1 MSLVK
6 SVCTAMERIAPLR
19 LAESWDNVG
28 LLLEASS
35 DGLSGR
41 KQAGSKVMLTIDLT
55 PPVLQEALRK
65 DVNMIVSYH
74 APIFRPLR
82 ALTLSNPL
90 QATLLRCA
98 QAGISIYTPHTSL
111 DATEGGINDWLASL
125 FPNSSSSSEKKNLV
139 TPIVE
144 KDGNPN
150 VGAGRIVRI
159 GKPGISFS
167 ECVRS
172 VKEGLGVAHVEVA
185 EPYDIREDTLIESI
199 AICAG
204 SGSSVLANVDADL
217 YFTGEM
223 AHHDVLASVAD
234 GRRVILCGHTNTE
247 RGYLKHLA
255 PRLLSELKAEEGGR
269 DTTVIVSEEDRHPL
283 RLA

>member
-1 MSLVK
+1 
-6 SVCTAMERIAPLR
+6 MERIAPLR

-28 LLLEASS
+28 LLVEAPS

-41 KQAGSKVMLTIDLT
+41 KRTGSKVMLTIDIT
-55 PPVLQEALRK
+55 PPVLQEALKK
-65 DVNMIVSYH
+65 DINMIVSYH
-74 APIFRPLR
+74 TPIFRPLR

-98 QAGISIYTPHTSL
+98 QAGISVYSPHSAL
-111 DATEGGINDWLASL
+111 DSSAGGINDWLATL
-125 FPNSSSSSEKKNLV
+125 VPANSGSSAKNSV
-139 TPIVE
+139 APIVE
-144 KDGNPN
+144 KDGKPD

-159 GKPGISFS
+159 GKPGVSFVD
-167 ECVRS
+167 CVRS
-172 VKEGLGVAHVEVA
+172 VKEGLGLAHVEVA
-185 EPYDIREDTLIESI
+185 EPYEILDDKLVESV

-204 SGSSVLANVDADL
+204 SGASVLADVDADL
-217 YFTGEM
+217 YLTGEM
-223 AHHDVLASVAD
+223 AHHDVLASIGD

-255 PRLLSELKAEEGGR
+255 PRLQAELSEEGSQ
-269 DTTVIVSEEDRHPL
+269 DTAIIISEEDRHPL